1 MPWLQVESTIG
12 RGLVFR
18 GETFMKGKSLPVI
31 ENRKARHEYYV
42 EETYEAGLVLRGTE
56 VKSLRGG
63 KANLQDAYAEVKGGE
78 VWAVNFH
85 ISPYEQG
92 NRFNHEPKREKKLL
106 LNKREINRLW
116 GLTQQ
121 KGYTL
126 VPLKVYFKNGKA
138 KMLLAV
144 ARGKKLHDKRE
155 DIAARDA
162 KREMDRSMKEKMHV

>member
-1 MPWLQVESTIG
+1 
-12 RGLVFR
+12 
-18 GETFMKGKSLPVI
+18 MKGRAPVTI
-31 ENRKARHEYYV
+31 ENRRARFEYHI
-42 EETYEAGLVLRGTE
+42 EETFETGLVLHGTE

-63 KANLQDAYAEVKGGE
+63 KANLQDAYAEVKNGE
-78 VWAVNFH
+78 VWTINFH

-106 LNKREINRLW
+106 LNRKEINRLY

-126 VPLKVYFKNGKA
+126 IPLKVYFKNGRA
-138 KMLLAV
+138 KLLLAV
-144 ARGKKLHDKRE
+144 AKGKKLHDKRE

-162 KREMDRSMKEKMHV
+162 KREMDRAAKDRGF